1 VRALHLIKVGVG
13 VTWAERQI
21 AELVRQGVEIHV
33 AVPDGPM
40 VPRYRA
46 AGATVHVGEVGI
58 APRRPRQTARVL
70 SHVRRLVDQIAPDLV
85 HSHFVSTTLAMRLA
99 LGRRHRVP
107 RVFQVPGPLHLENP
121 VTRHGEIFSAGDADY
136 WIGSCE
142 WTCERY
148 RRSGIDRARIF
159 HSVYGVDIERF
170 QAAGARSLRLEHGLS
185 ADTRLV
191 GMVAFMYPPR
201 RWLGQRTGL
210 KGHEDL
216 IDALAIVR
224 RRLDVT
230 GVFVGGAWAGA
241 TDYEARV
248 VKYGRERLGSAA
260 VFLGTRQDVPDL
272 YEQMDVVVHPSHSE
286 NLGAASESLLLER
299 PTIATSV
306 GGLPD
311 LVKDGETGWLVPP
324 HAPQEMAEAIVD
336 ALTRRAE
343 AARRAAAGGA
353 LCRRLMDVRR
363 TGAEVARIYRQI
375 LERDAAKRPNP

>member
-1 VRALHLIKVGVG
+1 MRALHLIKIGVG
-13 VTWAERQI
+13 ATRAERQI
-21 AELVRQGVEIHV
+21 AELVRHGVEIHV

-58 APRRPRQTARVL
+58 SPRRPLHTGRVL
-70 SHVRRLVDQIAPDLV
+70 THLRRLVDEVAPDLV

-121 VTRHGEIFSAGDADY
+121 VTRNGEILSAGAADY

-148 RRSGIDRARIF
+148 RRSGIDAARIF

-170 QAAGARSLRLEHGLS
+170 QPTGKRSLRSERGLS
-185 ADTRLV
+185 AGTRIV
-191 GMVAFMYPPR
+191 GMVAFMYGPR
-201 RWLGQRTGL
+201 WWLGQRTGL

-224 RRLDVT
+224 RRLDVA

-241 TDYEARV
+241 TDYEQRV
-248 VKYGRERLGSAA
+248 MAYGRERLGPAA
-260 VFLGTRQDVPDL
+260 IFLGTRDDVPDL
-272 YEQMDVVVHPSHSE
+272 YEEMDVVVHPSHSE
-286 NLGAASESLLLER
+286 NLGGAAESMLLGR

-324 HAPQEMAEAIVD
+324 HAPHQLADAIVD
-336 ALTRRAE
+336 SLARPAE
-343 AARRAAAGGA
+343 AARRAAAGA
-353 LCRRLMDVRR
+353 VLCRQVMDVRR
-363 TGAEVARIYRQI
+363 TGAEVGAIYRQVR
-375 LERDAAKRPNP
+375 ERDAARSG